1 MRLDSNAWR
10 VGFAIV
16 RIDFSI
22 KDCNDIVIK
31 DGGICDFII
40 LCIYCN
46 LACTINGGQQ
56 GDSQTQGTCSNGT
69 FCSSYGTC
77 VGKLH

>member
-16 RIDFSI
+16 RIQLFFSI
-22 KDCNDIVIK
+22 QDCNDIVIN
-31 DGGICDFII
+31 DEGICDFII
-40 LCIYCN
+40 LCIHCN

-56 GDSQTQGTCSNGT
+56 GDSQTQGTCNNDT
-69 FCSSYGTC
+69 VCSSYGNC
-77 VGKLH
+77 VGK